1 MLVPR
6 LKLDSS
12 ETPLWGFHG
21 GLSRIPPQLAV
32 QFHFHWSVRQIAAW
46 IFILKGIN
54 VIN

>member
-21 GLSRIPPQLAV
+21 GLSRIPPQYAV
-32 QFHFHWSVRQIAAW
+32 QFHSHWSVRRIAAW
-46 IFILKGIN
+46 TFTLKGIN
-54 VIN
+54 LNN